1 MMNFSLMFMQTAPSG
16 ILWGAGGGGGGGGCS
31 ALMQSA
37 AHCYPT
43 LFKIKML
50 KCSSCFDLETKP
62 HCKSKHELAWPR
74 SPLLT
79 SGLDSKPSRCGS
91 QFGEATLQMVPAY
104 SIKTFIWKKFLTAT
118 ERGGKKGERSHEAG
132 HSPILVVEKPLESS
146 WGTRT
151 WRMTDKCLNLYSK
164 GKQVSWNAL
173 TGTLMYEFTLKLT

>member
-1 MMNFSLMFMQTAPSG
+1 MHDECFLTVYTNSP
-16 ILWGAGGGGGGGGCS
+16 LWNLFTSRAWCWGGGGCS

-118 ERGGKKGERSHEAG
+118 ERGG
-132 HSPILVVEKPLESS
+132 EKRREIPWSRPFSNPCGGKAIREQLRDEDLEDD
-146 WGTRT
+146 W
-151 WRMTDKCLNLYSK
+151 
-164 GKQVSWNAL
+164 QVS
-173 TGTLMYEFTLKLT
+173 